1 MEPKRPYRA
10 LIRKSLWRHWLL
22 ILAACIYL
30 FLFAFFRINNLVY
43 YNLKYVPLYAEAD
56 FLASLTSYWRE
67 KLYTL
72 DIGVFEFFLGAVAAV
87 YAFSHLHK
95 KLENHF
101 YHSLPLRKSTLFFT
115 SLASGFLIYAL
126 PWLVATLITT
136 PIVYSVRDG
145 NKLFWGVYFQ
155 NMVFRLALYG
165 IAYSMS
171 VLVAVL
177 CGRRFFALL
186 LTVFPFFLP
195 FLLEEYFNLIL
206 GKIPMDYA
214 LEIFCPF
221 VYLSENFHWSPSPP
235 WGAVGIYVALSL
247 GLLFLAAVLYRK
259 RKEEQAEQN
268 LAFPSL
274 SLLME
279 YLFTMFLS
287 FTVASWLADL
297 GLLTTENDTLAFPC
311 LILSPVAFFL
321 SRMLL
326 LRKKKVFQKKAFL
339 HWGIYALCFLS
350 AILIFQF
357 DTLGIARK
365 VPKPETVTRL
375 TLTLNGMTFT
385 TEDPQDIA
393 DFTQVH
399 RLIVED
405 RDLLTQ
411 EKKDPSHRIYY
422 PSFGKYTEDSSY
434 CVSFTNLEI
443 LYEREGKDLSRS
455 YTIPSNR
462 FAPIWYA
469 LHTYFREG
477 SRDTQQLL
485 YLYNDADTVTISQR
499 LWKGNTDTL
508 DGHGPRYMLSTS
520 QKKAL
525 FSALLSDI
533 EAGGKPIAL
542 QNEGLYG
549 IEITVKT
556 GEDTFLHFHPHKS
569 LKNTCALLN
578 SILDEYETPEQT
590 G

>member
-10 LIRKSLWRHWLL
+10 LIGKSLRRHWLL
-22 ILAACIYL
+22 ILAACVYF
-30 FLFAFFRINNLVY
+30 FLFDFFRINNLVDD
-43 YNLKYVPLYAEAD
+43 LKNIPSYLEAYSRNY
-56 FLASLTSYWRE
+56 LADLPSHWRK

-95 KLENHF
+95 KQENHF

-126 PWLVATLITT
+126 PWLVTTLITT
-136 PIVYSVRDG
+136 PIVYSVWDG

-186 LTVFPFFLP
+186 LTVFSFFLP

-206 GKIPMDYA
+206 GKSPMDYA
-214 LEIFCPF
+214 LEIFCPI
-221 VYLSENFHWSPSPP
+221 VYLPENFHWSPSPP
-235 WGAVGIYVALSL
+235 WGAVGIYVALSP
-247 GLLFLAAVLYRK
+247 GLLFLASFLYRK
-259 RKEEQAEQN
+259 RKEEQVEQN

-279 YLFTMFLS
+279 YLFTMLLS
-287 FTVASWLADL
+287 FTVASWLVNL
-297 GLLTTENDTLAFPC
+297 ELLPKEDSSLAFPC

-326 LRKKKVFQKKAFL
+326 LRKMKVFQKKAFL

-357 DTLGIARK
+357 DILKIARK

-399 RLIVED
+399 RLIVKD

-422 PSFGKYTEDSSY
+422 SPSGRYTEDSSY

-462 FAPIWYA
+462 FAPIWDA
-469 LHTYFREG
+469 LDTYFREG
-477 SRDTQQLL
+477 FRDTQQLL
-485 YLYNDADTVTISQR
+485 YLYNDADTVAISQR
-499 LWKGNTDTL
+499 LWEGDPDTL
-508 DGHGPRYMLSTS
+508 DGPRYMLSTA

-525 FSALLSDI
+525 FSALLADI

-556 GEDTFLHFHPHKS
+556 GEDTTLRFHPHKS

-578 SILDEYETPEQT
+578 SILDEYETAE
-590 G
+590 

>member
-10 LIRKSLWRHWLL
+10 LIGKNLQRHWLL
-22 ILAACIYL
+22 ILAACVYF
-30 FLFAFFRINNLVY
+30 FLFAFFRIINLVDD
-43 YNLKYVPLYAEAD
+43 LKYVLPYAETD
-56 FLASLTSYWRE
+56 FLASLTSHWRK

-72 DIGVFEFFLGAVAAV
+72 DTGVFEFFLGAVAAV

-95 KLENHF
+95 KQENHF

-126 PWLVATLITT
+126 PWLVTTLTTT
-136 PIVYSVRDG
+136 PIVYSVGDG

-165 IAYSMS
+165 IVYSMS

-186 LTVFPFFLP
+186 LTVFSFFLP
-195 FLLEEYFNLIL
+195 FLLEAYFNLIL

-214 LEIFCPF
+214 LEIFCPI

-235 WGAVGIYVALSL
+235 WGAVGIYVALSP
-247 GLLFLAAVLYRK
+247 GLLFLAAILYRK
-259 RKEEQAEQN
+259 RKEEQTEQN

-279 YLFTMFLS
+279 YLFTMLLS
-287 FTVASWLADL
+287 FTVASWLVSLELVLKEDSS
-297 GLLTTENDTLAFPC
+297 LAFPC

-326 LRKKKVFQKKAFL
+326 LRKMKVFQKKAFL

-375 TLTLNGMTFT
+375 TVTLNGMTFT

-422 PSFGKYTEDSSY
+422 PPFDGYTEDSSY

-455 YTIPSNR
+455 YTITSNR
-462 FAPIWYA
+462 FAPIWDA
-469 LHTYFREG
+469 LDTYFREG

-485 YLYNDADTVTISQR
+485 HLYSEADTVTISQW
-499 LWKGNTDTL
+499 LWEGNPDTL
-508 DGHGPRYMLSTS
+508 DGPRYMLSTA

-556 GEDTFLHFHPHKS
+556 GEDTTLRFLPHKS

-578 SILDEYETPEQT
+578 SILDEYEAPEQT
-590 G
+590 E